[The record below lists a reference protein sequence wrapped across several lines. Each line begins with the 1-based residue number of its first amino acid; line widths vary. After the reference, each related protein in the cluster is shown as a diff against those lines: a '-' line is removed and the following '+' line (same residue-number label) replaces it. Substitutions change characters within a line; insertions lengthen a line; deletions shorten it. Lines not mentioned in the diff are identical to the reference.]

1 VPAAEIYCIWSQII
15 RLLRPVRAHLR
26 QKSAKNMTINQI
38 NDTKSSI
45 KTIPVSGFMTLSET
59 QCPGLRVKLVFGMKF
74 GFNVKAL
81 IEDSKMRDFT
91 TVIPGHPNKP
101 KPRVV

>member
-1 VPAAEIYCIWSQII
+1 
-15 RLLRPVRAHLR
+15 
-26 QKSAKNMTINQI
+26 
-38 NDTKSSI
+38 
-45 KTIPVSGFMTLSET
+45 MTLSET

-74 GFNVKAL
+74 VCNVKAL

-91 TVIPGHPNKP
+91 TVVPGHPNKP